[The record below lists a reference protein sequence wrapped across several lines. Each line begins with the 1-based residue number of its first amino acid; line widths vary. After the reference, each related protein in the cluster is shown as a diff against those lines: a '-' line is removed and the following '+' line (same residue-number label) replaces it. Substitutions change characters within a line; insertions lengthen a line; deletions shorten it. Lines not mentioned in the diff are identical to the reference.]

1 MLRTISGIIPF
12 KKGSIIYNVEKSD
25 VKFIMKLIKRIGLES
40 LIKDE
45 IDLFEKK
52 PNDFGDKFSGGKSQ
66 KILIL
71 RVLYNKPKIVL
82 FDKEFRDITI
92 LSIIHDYSELKY
104 YDKIVEL

>member
-1 MLRTISGIIPF
+1 
-12 KKGSIIYNVEKSD
+12 
-25 VKFIMKLIKRIGLES
+25 MKLIKRIGLES

-52 PNDFGDKFSGGKSQ
+52 PNDFSDKFSGGKSQ

-82 FDKEFRDITI
+82 LDKEFRDITI